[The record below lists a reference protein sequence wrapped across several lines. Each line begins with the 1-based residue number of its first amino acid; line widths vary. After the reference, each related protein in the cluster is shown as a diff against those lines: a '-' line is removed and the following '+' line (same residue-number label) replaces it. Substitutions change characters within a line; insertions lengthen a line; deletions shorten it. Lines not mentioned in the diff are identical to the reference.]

1 MICGQLDCSVNK
13 ITTLVLMRIHSRIE
27 ALVTGI
33 GITEV
38 VALADYATEDAT
50 WVPALLEACKL
61 SKPKN
66 RKAAWVLHHIFLR
79 HPRFIEPQV
88 AQIIGA
94 LDASNDGSVHRE
106 LLKVLVEV
114 KLNEADWMKYRAM
127 LFDLGVGIL
136 FDEDQT
142 KGMYYI
148 AMRLAERF
156 VKSEKDRREAVKA
169 IRHMLSGS
177 DTGEQPICHAAAQ
190 TIARIEKR

>member
-1 MICGQLDCSVNK
+1 MVQHPRLD
-13 ITTLVLMRIHSRIE
+13 E
-27 ALVTGI
+27 LVTALGI
-33 GITEV
+33 ADV
-38 VALADYATEDAT
+38 VALADYATVDET
-50 WVPALLEACKL
+50 WVPALFEACTH
-61 SKPKN
+61 SKPRN
-66 RKAAWVLHHIFLR
+66 RKAAWVLHHIYLR
-79 HPRFIEPQV
+79 HPRFIEPKVEQLI
-88 AQIIGA
+88 AA